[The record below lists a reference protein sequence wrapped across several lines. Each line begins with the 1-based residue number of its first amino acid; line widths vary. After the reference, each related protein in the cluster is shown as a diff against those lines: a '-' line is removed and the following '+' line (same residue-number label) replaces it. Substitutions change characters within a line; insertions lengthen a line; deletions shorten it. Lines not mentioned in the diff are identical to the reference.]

1 AAEDNNIISLAG
13 YSVDNT
19 KFHGCALTGVMT
31 GFIQATMCDLQILS
45 GVDGKFRQC
54 GLSSTLTVA
63 TGADLIFASCF
74 SEVAGNSTP
83 IIDVNGA
90 SSISFRNYSGGI
102 QVNECHDPTTMSI
115 DLDPGHLV
123 IDATCDGGQIL
134 VRGHGHLTDNHD
146 QAASPSLVL
155 VKRGMMDGFDLVE
168 VRQMIIGDAD
178 TSEDDRTVTI
188 WDEDGRTGNTKQ
200 LEYDVSA
207 DKRQR
212 TRTL

>member
-1 AAEDNNIISLAG
+1 
-13 YSVDNT
+13 
-19 KFHGCALTGVMT
+19 
-31 GFIQATMCDLQILS
+31 
-45 GVDGKFRQC
+45 
-54 GLSSTLTVA
+54 
-63 TGADLIFASCF
+63 
-74 SEVAGNSTP
+74 
-83 IIDVNGA
+83 
-90 SSISFRNYSGGI
+90 
-102 QVNECHDPTTMSI
+102 MSI

-123 IDATCDGGQIL
+123 IDSTCDGGQIL

-178 TSEDDRTVTI
+178 TSLDDQTVTI
-188 WDEDGRTGNTKQ
+188 WDEDGRTANTKQ
-200 LEYDVSA
+200 LEYTISA